1 VFSGVV
7 TMVDFCCD
15 ECGEQLKDEDYFGER
30 EYIGEFWGSP
40 AYDWVCNGYIC
51 SKCGHKEVF

>member
-1 VFSGVV
+1 
-7 TMVDFCCD
+7 MVDFCCD

-30 EYIGEFWGSP
+30 EYMGEFWGSP